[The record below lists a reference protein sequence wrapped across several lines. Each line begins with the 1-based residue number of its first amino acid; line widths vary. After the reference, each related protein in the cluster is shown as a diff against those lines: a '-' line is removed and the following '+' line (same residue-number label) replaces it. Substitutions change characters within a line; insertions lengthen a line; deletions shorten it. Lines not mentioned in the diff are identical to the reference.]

1 MLIGTAIDGLTLSQ
15 PVFIDEKARA
25 RHIYVL
31 GQTGTGKSI
40 ALENMAAQAI
50 QNGEGICFIDPH
62 GQSAET
68 LVSQIPE
75 TRADDLIYID
85 LANRETV
92 PSLNFMTDIPLT
104 DRPLAASNVVEGFKH
119 IYGED
124 SWGPRM
130 EYIFLC
136 SVRSLMDNQLTLL
149 ALPRLF
155 VDPAFRERVVLN
167 TKDNFVRHTFWGQQF
182 PAWQKKFGPEL
193 TSPID
198 NKIGALLSI
207 PTLRAIVSQ
216 RKNSFTLRE
225 AMDNRKILIISLKK
239 GQVGEASNLFG
250 ALTVSAIAQAALSR
264 ADIPE
269 TDRVPFSLIADEFHN
284 FATGGFPLI
293 LSEARKYKL
302 QLVLAHQGL
311 EQIENKQILSAIF
324 ANCATFIALR
334 IGAEDAPKIAKAFR
348 RDDNPGAF
356 LDIENYHAWYRPL
369 INGNPGT
376 PSHVHLSPPR
386 DPLHDKAASL
396 IKKSQRRFPRLS
408 DIERKIDTFLAS

>member
-1 MLIGTAIDGLTLSQ
+1 MDLPSHNPSSSTRSSRSPHLRT
-15 PVFIDEKARA
+15 R
-25 RHIYVL
+25 
-31 GQTGTGKSI
+31 QTGTGKSI

-104 DRPLAASNVVEGFKH
+104 ERPRAASNIVEGFKH

-155 VDPAFRERVVLN
+155 VDPTFREKVVLN
-167 TKDNFVRHTFWGQQF
+167 TKDNFVRYTFWGQQF
-182 PAWQKKFGPEL
+182 PVWQKKFGPEL

-198 NKIGALLSI
+198 NKIGALLSV
-207 PTLRAIVSQ
+207 PTLRAVVSQ

-225 AMDNRKILIISLKK
+225 
-239 GQVGEASNLFG
+239 
-250 ALTVSAIAQAALSR
+250 
-264 ADIPE
+264 
-269 TDRVPFSLIADEFHN
+269 
-284 FATGGFPLI
+284 
-293 LSEARKYKL
+293 
-302 QLVLAHQGL
+302 
-311 EQIENKQILSAIF
+311 
-324 ANCATFIALR
+324 
-334 IGAEDAPKIAKAFR
+334 
-348 RDDNPGAF
+348 
-356 LDIENYHAWYRPL
+356 
-369 INGNPGT
+369 
-376 PSHVHLSPPR
+376 
-386 DPLHDKAASL
+386 
-396 IKKSQRRFPRLS
+396 S
-408 DIERKIDTFLAS
+408 DG

>member
-1 MLIGTAIDGLTLSQ
+1 MLIGTATDGLTLSQ
-15 PVFIDEKARA
+15 PVFIDEVARA

-31 GQTGTGKSI
+31 GMTGTGKSI

-104 DRPLAASNVVEGFKH
+104 ERPRAASNIVEGFKH

-155 VDPAFRERVVLN
+155 VDPTFREKVVLN
-167 TKDNFVRHTFWGQQF
+167 TKDNFVRYTFWGQQF
-182 PAWQKKFGPEL
+182 PVWQKKFGPEL

-198 NKIGALLSI
+198 NKIGALL
-207 PTLRAIVSQ
+207 
-216 RKNSFTLRE
+216 
-225 AMDNRKILIISLKK
+225 
-239 GQVGEASNLFG
+239 ASRH
-250 ALTVSAIAQAALSR
+250 SALSFPSAR
-264 ADIPE
+264 TLSRYARRWI
-269 TDRVPFSLIADEFHN
+269 
-284 FATGGFPLI
+284 TG
-293 LSEARKYKL
+293 
-302 QLVLAHQGL
+302 
-311 EQIENKQILSAIF
+311 
-324 ANCATFIALR
+324 
-334 IGAEDAPKIAKAFR
+334 
-348 RDDNPGAF
+348 
-356 LDIENYHAWYRPL
+356 
-369 INGNPGT
+369 
-376 PSHVHLSPPR
+376 
-386 DPLHDKAASL
+386 
-396 IKKSQRRFPRLS
+396 KS
-408 DIERKIDTFLAS
+408 

>member
-40 ALENMAAQAI
+40 ALENMAAHAI

-92 PSLNFMTDIPLT
+92 PSLNFMTDIPLA
-104 DRPLAASNVVEGFKH
+104 DRPRAASNIVEGFKH

-155 VDPAFRERVVLN
+155 IDPIFREKVVLN
-167 TKDNFVRHTFWGQQF
+167 TRDNFVRHTFWGQQF
-182 PAWQKKFGPEL
+182 PTWQKKFGPEL

-198 NKIGALLSI
+198 NKIGALLSV

-225 AMDNRKILIISLKK
+225 VMDNPENSDHLPQKRPDRRSVKPLRRAHRL
-239 GQVGEASNLFG
+239 SNRTSS
-250 ALTVSAIAQAALSR
+250 ALTSR
-264 ADIPE
+264 HPRNRPRTLLAYRRRIPQFRHG
-269 TDRVPFSLIADEFHN
+269 RVPAHSLR
-284 FATGGFPLI
+284 GP
-293 LSEARKYKL
+293 
-302 QLVLAHQGL
+302 
-311 EQIENKQILSAIF
+311 
-324 ANCATFIALR
+324 
-334 IGAEDAPKIAKAFR
+334 
-348 RDDNPGAF
+348 
-356 LDIENYHAWYRPL
+356 
-369 INGNPGT
+369 
-376 PSHVHLSPPR
+376 
-386 DPLHDKAASL
+386 
-396 IKKSQRRFPRLS
+396 
-408 DIERKIDTFLAS
+408 